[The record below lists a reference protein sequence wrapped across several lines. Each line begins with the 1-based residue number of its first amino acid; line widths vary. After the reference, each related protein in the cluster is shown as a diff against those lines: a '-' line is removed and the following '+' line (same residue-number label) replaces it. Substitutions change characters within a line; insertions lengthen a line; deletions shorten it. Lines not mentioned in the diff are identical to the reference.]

1 MKKIAPGLVLL
12 LVAACNS
19 TGRMELPPTTGAAF
33 FDVDPTY
40 LKSVTFDRTVY
51 RIPRGTVIGHFPHF
65 SVGVGDPEV
74 TGNLCNNRHAPPSLL
89 EWSGSSRELHGWS
102 SETGEVF
109 FDVLSARGFNIVGNP
124 DAIFEH
130 GADRDKAE
138 LLVGARIVDMRG
150 NFCEDH
156 DIWRGF
162 PFAAETRR
170 CRHYTKGFCDRVA
183 LAPILEEYCFGR
195 DCQCFA
201 AI

>member
-19 TGRMELPPTTGAAF
+19 TGRMELPPTTGAAY

-40 LKSVTFDRTVY
+40 LKSITFDRTVY

-109 FDVLSARGFNIVGNP
+109 FDVLSARGF
-124 DAIFEH
+124 
-130 GADRDKAE
+130 
-138 LLVGARIVDMRG
+138 
-150 NFCEDH
+150 
-156 DIWRGF
+156 

-170 CRHYTKGFCDRVA
+170 CRHCTKGFCDRVA

-201 AI
+201 AL